1 MDFIDVSQVDL
12 SDFPNMYW
20 GLGSQ
25 IIRTAKLIRRTPQ
38 MFGLHLTNFSCGAD
52 SFLEHFYKHV
62 MKGKAYLIL
71 ELDEHSAVA
80 GVMTRLEAYK
90 NVIENTMQ
98 KEGLKRLKTRKV
110 AN

>member
-1 MDFIDVSQVDL
+1 MGD
-12 SDFPNMYW
+12 
-20 GLGSQ
+20 
-25 IIRTAKLIRRTPQ
+25 
-38 MFGLHLTNFSCGAD
+38 
-52 SFLEHFYKHV
+52 
-62 MKGKAYLIL
+62 KAYLIL

-98 KEGLKRLKTRKV
+98 KLNATQGYDLKV